1 MAFNNEFI
9 SDCLS
14 SSSCMHQI
22 NYVLECVTVTD
33 KNGISPPKFSVVKDL
48 LTKDPTT
55 VLPINLA
62 PYRRSMINGKG
73 TKSGWS
79 NLHDFMFVK
88 KKDTDE
94 LGWQYRSAWPTSLDE
109 LGIDEPWASSFTA
122 GKHFVRRRLW
132 ITCNV
137 DENDLIR
144 AKKLL
149 SSTLR
154 SLDDGVVLSVG
165 KLPRQEKGLLGT
177 AWKERIVVLK
187 HRELEFLDVK
197 SNKKVGSISLI
208 GCEPVIC
215 GIPSK
220 DVQYGLIIK
229 QSDGTT
235 AFINTLDAEK
245 RNMWEYLI
253 NYQISLLSDNLNFG
267 CFDFGGPEVNIN
279 FAKKIVYSGFLQ
291 KQGHQVKNWKVR
303 FAKLTA
309 FDLKYY
315 DGAELKG
322 FIDVL
327 GSTLEDGKE
336 GSCEFCIKDKS
347 GKILLMKADS
357 EDKAERWK
365 RYHRHHRHHRHHHH
379 HHRRH
384 HHHRHHH
391 H

>member
-55 VLPINLA
+55 ILPINLA

-73 TKSGWS
+73 TKSGCS

-122 GKHFVRRRLW
+122 GRHFVRRRLW

-197 SNKKVGSISLI
+197 SNKKVGSI
-208 GCEPVIC
+208 
-215 GIPSK
+215 
-220 DVQYGLIIK
+220 
-229 QSDGTT
+229 
-235 AFINTLDAEK
+235 
-245 RNMWEYLI
+245 
-253 NYQISLLSDNLNFG
+253 
-267 CFDFGGPEVNIN
+267 
-279 FAKKIVYSGFLQ
+279 
-291 KQGHQVKNWKVR
+291 
-303 FAKLTA
+303 
-309 FDLKYY
+309 
-315 DGAELKG
+315 
-322 FIDVL
+322 
-327 GSTLEDGKE
+327 
-336 GSCEFCIKDKS
+336 
-347 GKILLMKADS
+347 
-357 EDKAERWK
+357 
-365 RYHRHHRHHRHHHH
+365 
-379 HHRRH
+379 
-384 HHHRHHH
+384 
-391 H
+391 